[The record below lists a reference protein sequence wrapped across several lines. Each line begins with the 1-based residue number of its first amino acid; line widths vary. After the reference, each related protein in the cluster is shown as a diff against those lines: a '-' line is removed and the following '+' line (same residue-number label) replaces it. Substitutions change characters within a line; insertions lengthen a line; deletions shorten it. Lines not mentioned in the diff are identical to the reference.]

1 MEMSV
6 EKLKKYLSD
15 NPEEIVK
22 ILEFTDFYSI
32 SFFNNKREIRCAYY
46 EGGNHTSVAIN
57 CETLQTYVFSKGI
70 GGDLFYIISLHN
82 NWTVSQTIAIIL
94 KFLNIKD
101 LNELSSPYIF
111 EGVYKKINKFNKSN
125 KESVLPLDT
134 LDRFVKHPNIRFLQ
148 DNISYSTQYKFNIRY
163 DTITNRIVVPWF
175 NKKGNL
181 VGITGRYNFKE
192 LGNNPK
198 WKALENF
205 SKGNYLYGLYE
216 NQKEIEIADYVIIG
230 ESEKFVMQLDSYG
243 YHNALALGN
252 CTITDRQAR
261 IIKSL
266 PVKKVILAL
275 DEGVNIEH
283 ILNQCEKLKGGIF
296 NNNKE
301 IWCIYDNEN
310 KVIGKGSKA
319 SPSDFG
325 KESFEYL
332 LKNCCFRK
340 E

>member
-1 MEMSV
+1 MSA
-6 EKLKKYLSD
+6 EKLREYLIQ

-22 ILEFTDFYSI
+22 ILEVTDFHSI
-32 SFFNNKREIRCAYY
+32 SFFDNKKEIRCAYY

-82 NWTVSQTIAIIL
+82 NWSMSQTLNLIYKI
-94 KFLNIKD
+94 LNIKD
-101 LNELSSPYIF
+101 VNELSIPFIF
-111 EGVYKKINKFNKSN
+111 EGFYKKISAFNKQD
-125 KESVLPLDT
+125 KENILPVDT
-134 LDRFVKHPNIRFLQ
+134 LNRFVNHPSARFAK
-148 DNISYSTQYKFNIRY
+148 DNISYLTQYKFKIKY
-163 DTITNRIVVPWF
+163 DTITNRVIVPWF
-175 NKKGNL
+175 NKKGDL
-181 VGITGRYNFKE
+181 VGITGRYNFNDI
-192 LGNNPK
+192 GNNPK
-198 WKALENF
+198 WKAIENF
-205 SKGNYLYGLYE
+205 PKGNYLYGLYE
-216 NQKEIEIADYVIIG
+216 NQKEIDEMDYVIIG

-243 YHNALALGN
+243 YHNGLALGN
-252 CTITDRQAR
+252 CTITDKQAR

-266 PVKKVILAL
+266 PVKKIIIAL

-283 ILNQCEKLKGGIF
+283 ILAQCEKLKGGIF

-310 KVIGKGSKA
+310 KVIPKGSKA
-319 SPSDFG
+319 SPTDFG
-325 KESFEYL
+325 KEKLEYL

>member
-1 MEMSV
+1 MSA
-6 EKLKKYLSD
+6 EKLREYLIQ

-22 ILEFTDFYSI
+22 ILEVTDFHSI
-32 SFFNNKREIRCAYY
+32 SFFDNKKEIRCAYY

-82 NWTVSQTIAIIL
+82 NWSMSQTLNLIYKI
-94 KFLNIKD
+94 LNIKD
-101 LNELSSPYIF
+101 VNELDIPFIF
-111 EGVYKKINKFNKSN
+111 EGFYKKISAFNKQD
-125 KESVLPLDT
+125 KENILPVDT
-134 LDRFVKHPNIRFLQ
+134 LNRFVNHPSVRFAK
-148 DNISYSTQYKFNIRY
+148 DNISYLTQYKFKIKY
-163 DTITNRIVVPWF
+163 DTITNRVIVPWF
-175 NKKGNL
+175 NKKGDL
-181 VGITGRYNFKE
+181 VGITGRYNFNDI
-192 LGNNPK
+192 GNNPK
-198 WKALENF
+198 WKAVENF
-205 SKGNYLYGLYE
+205 PKGNYLYGIYE
-216 NQKEIEIADYVIIG
+216 NQKEIEEMDYVIIG

-243 YHNALALGN
+243 YHNGLALGN
-252 CTITDRQAR
+252 CTITDKQAR

-266 PVKKVILAL
+266 PVKKIIIAL

-283 ILNQCEKLKGGIF
+283 ILAQCEKLKGGIF

-310 KVIGKGSKA
+310 KVIPKESKA
-319 SPSDFG
+319 SPTDFG
-325 KESFEYL
+325 KEKLEYL

>member
-1 MEMSV
+1 MSA
-6 EKLKKYLSD
+6 EKLREYLIQ

-22 ILEFTDFYSI
+22 ILEVTDFHSI
-32 SFFNNKREIRCAYY
+32 SFFDNKKEIRCAYY

-82 NWTVSQTIAIIL
+82 NWSMGQTLNLIYKI
-94 KFLNIKD
+94 LNIKD
-101 LNELSSPYIF
+101 IKELDIPFIF
-111 EGVYKKINKFNKSN
+111 GGFYKKVSTFGKQE
-125 KESVLPLDT
+125 KENILPADT
-134 LDRFVKHPNIRFLQ
+134 LNRFVSHPSIRFAK
-148 DNISYSTQYKFNIRY
+148 DNISYLTQYKFKIKY
-163 DTITNRIVVPWF
+163 DTITNRVIVPWF
-175 NKKGNL
+175 NKKGDL
-181 VGITGRYNFKE
+181 VGVTGRYNFNDI
-192 LGNNPK
+192 GNNPK
-198 WKALENF
+198 WKAVENF
-205 SKGNYLYGLYE
+205 PKGNYLYGLYE
-216 NQKEIEIADYVIIG
+216 NQKGIEEMDYVVIG

-243 YHNALALGN
+243 YHNGLALGN
-252 CTITDRQAR
+252 CTITDKQAR

-266 PVKKVILAL
+266 PVKKIIIAL

-283 ILNQCEKLKGGIF
+283 ILAQCEKLKGGIF

-310 KVIGKGSKA
+310 RVIPKGSKA
-319 SPSDFG
+319 SPTDFG
-325 KESFEYL
+325 KEKLEYL

>member
-1 MEMSV
+1 MSA
-6 EKLKKYLSD
+6 EKLREYLIQ

-22 ILEFTDFYSI
+22 ILEVTDFHSI
-32 SFFNNKREIRCAYY
+32 SFFDNKKEIRCAYY

-82 NWTVSQTIAIIL
+82 NWSMSQTLNLIYKI
-94 KFLNIKD
+94 LNIKD
-101 LNELSSPYIF
+101 INELDIPFIF
-111 EGVYKKINKFNKSN
+111 EGFYKKISTFNKQD
-125 KESVLPLDT
+125 KENILPVNT
-134 LDRFVKHPNIRFLQ
+134 LNRFVNHPSVRFAK
-148 DNISYSTQYKFNIRY
+148 DNISYLTQYKFKIKY
-163 DTITNRIVVPWF
+163 DTITNRVIVPWF
-175 NKKGNL
+175 NKRGDL
-181 VGITGRYNFKE
+181 VGITGRYNFNDI
-192 LGNNPK
+192 GNNPK
-198 WKALENF
+198 WKAIENF
-205 SKGNYLYGLYE
+205 PKGNYLYGLYE
-216 NQKEIEIADYVIIG
+216 NQKEIEEMDYVIIG

-243 YHNALALGN
+243 YHNGLALGN
-252 CTITDRQAR
+252 CTITDKQAR

-266 PVKKVILAL
+266 PVKKIIIAL

-283 ILNQCEKLKGGIF
+283 ILAQCEKLKGGIF

-310 KVIGKGSKA
+310 KVIPKGSKA
-319 SPSDFG
+319 SPTDFG
-325 KESFEYL
+325 KEKLEYL

>member
-1 MEMSV
+1 MSA
-6 EKLKKYLSD
+6 EKLREYLIQ

-22 ILEFTDFYSI
+22 ILEVTDFHSI
-32 SFFNNKREIRCAYY
+32 SFFDNKKEIRCAYY

-82 NWTVSQTIAIIL
+82 NWSMSQTLNLIYKI
-94 KFLNIKD
+94 LNIKD
-101 LNELSSPYIF
+101 VNELNIPFIF
-111 EGVYKKINKFNKSN
+111 ERFYKKISTFHKQD
-125 KESVLPLDT
+125 KENVLPVDT
-134 LDRFVKHPNIRFLQ
+134 LNRFVNHPSVRFAK
-148 DNISYSTQYKFNIRY
+148 DNISYLTQYKFKIKY
-163 DTITNRIVVPWF
+163 DTITNRVIVPWF
-175 NKKGNL
+175 NKKGDL
-181 VGITGRYNFKE
+181 VGITGRYNFNDI
-192 LGNNPK
+192 GNNPK
-198 WKALENF
+198 WKAIENF
-205 SKGNYLYGLYE
+205 PKGNYLYGIYE
-216 NQKEIEIADYVIIG
+216 NQKEIEEMDYVIIG

-243 YHNALALGN
+243 YHNGLALGN
-252 CTITDRQAR
+252 CTITDKQAR

-266 PVKKVILAL
+266 PVKKIIIAL

-283 ILNQCEKLKGGIF
+283 ILAQCEKLKGGIF

-310 KVIGKGSKA
+310 KVIPKGSKA
-319 SPSDFG
+319 SPTDFG
-325 KESFEYL
+325 KEKLEYL